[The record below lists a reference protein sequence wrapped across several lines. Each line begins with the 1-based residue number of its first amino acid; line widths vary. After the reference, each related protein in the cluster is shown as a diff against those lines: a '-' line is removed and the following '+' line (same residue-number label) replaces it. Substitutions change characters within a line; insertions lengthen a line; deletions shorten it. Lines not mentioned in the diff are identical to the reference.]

1 LKSNEVTWEIKM
13 SVRII
18 LADDHKIVREG
29 LRALIE
35 KRPGFEVIAEAE
47 DGRTTVKLTRE
58 LSPDMVIMDIAMPDM
73 NGIEATRRI
82 IEQVPNVKVIA
93 LSMHSDI
100 RFVIEMLKA
109 GASGYLLKDCAFE
122 ELTNAVR
129 VVTGNRTYLSPE
141 IADLVIKDYSRFVSK
156 ENLSAFSLFTNRERE
171 VLQLLAEGKATREIA
186 SKLDVSVKTVETY
199 RQKIMDKLDMH
210 SIAELTKYAI
220 REGLTSLDK

>member
-1 LKSNEVTWEIKM
+1 M

-47 DGRTTVKLTRE
+47 DGRTTVKLTKE
-58 LSPDMVIMDIAMPDM
+58 LSPDIVIMDIAMPDM

-100 RFVIEMLKA
+100 RFVVEMLKA
-109 GASGYLLKDCAFE
+109 GASGYLLKDCASE
-122 ELTNAVR
+122 ELTNAIR
-129 VVTGNRTYLSPE
+129 AVTGSRAYLSPE
-141 IADLVIKDYSRFVSK
+141 LATTVIKDYSRLVSK
-156 ENLSAFSLFTNRERE
+156 ENLSAFSLLTNRERE
-171 VLQLLAEGKATREIA
+171 VLQLLTEGKATREIA
-186 SKLDVSVKTVETY
+186 SKLNVSVKTVETY
-199 RQKIMDKLDMH
+199 RQKIMDKLDIH
-210 SIAELTKYAI
+210 SIAGLTKYAI